1 MRLDEILKRIE
12 AAKSGAGEVQLVAV
26 SKNVGTD
33 EVRELYSQGQIAFG
47 ENRVQELKRKSEAL
61 RELPLKWHFIG
72 TLQSNKINQ
81 LIALRPTLWQS
92 CNGCELALAVNKRLN
107 YPLDTLLEIN
117 AAGESSKTGLDK
129 NRAVEE
135 FLRIKQ
141 ECKNLNLI
149 GVMSIGA
156 HVSEPAQ
163 IARSFEAT
171 REIFDALVPHGARIC
186 SMGMSDDFELA
197 IKCGS
202 NMIRLGRILYA

>member
-12 AAKSGAGEVQLVAV
+12 AAKAGAGEVQLVAV

-47 ENRVQELKRKSEAL
+47 ENRVQELKRKSELL
-61 RELPLKWHFIG
+61 RGLPLKWHFIG

-92 CNGCELALAVNKRLN
+92 CNSYELALAVNKRLN

-156 HVSEPAQ
+156 HASEPAQ

-171 REIFDALVPHGARIC
+171 REICDALIPHGARIC

>member
-12 AAKSGAGEVQLVAV
+12 AAKAGAGEVQLVAV

-47 ENRVQELKRKSEAL
+47 ENRVQELKRKSELL

-92 CNGCELALAVNKRLN
+92 CNSCELALAVNKRLT

-156 HVSEPAQ
+156 HASEPAQ
-163 IARSFEAT
+163 IARSFEVS
-171 REIFDALVPHGARIC
+171 REIFDALVLHGARIC

>member
-1 MRLDEILKRIE
+1 M
-12 AAKSGAGEVQLVAV
+12 
-26 SKNVGTD
+26 
-33 EVRELYSQGQIAFG
+33 
-47 ENRVQELKRKSEAL
+47 
-61 RELPLKWHFIG
+61 
-72 TLQSNKINQ
+72 
-81 LIALRPTLWQS
+81 
-92 CNGCELALAVNKRLN
+92 NKRLT